1 MTLFF
6 DLETIPAD
14 ETVVDLVREQFER
27 RSRSATSTKREVT
40 FEEYLHG
47 TSLDPNFGRILC
59 IGYAIDDAPATTI
72 HPPSPEGYGGASGD
86 SERDVLA
93 EFWSTAERAT
103 ILVGHNAVSF
113 DVPFL
118 WKRSIL
124 HGVKP
129 LLNLDDPSLV
139 ADTMLIW
146 DMRMPRKHT
155 SLDLLAKLLGIP
167 TSKTEMHGAE
177 VYDYYRAGKLDAI
190 YQYCQRD
197 VEVTRDVYRRLTAHL
212 SHD

>member
-1 MTLFF
+1 MTLYV

-14 ETVVDLVREQFER
+14 ESVVDLVREQFER
-27 RSRSATSTKREVT
+27 RSRSATSTRREVS
-40 FEEYLHG
+40 FEDYLHG

-72 HPPSPEGYGGASGD
+72 HPSSPTGDERAGAD
-86 SERDVLA
+86 SERGVLDK
-93 EFWSTAERAT
+93 FWSIARTAT
-103 ILVGHNAVSF
+103 TLVGHNAVSF

-124 HGVKP
+124 NGIEP
-129 LLNLDDPSLV
+129 TLDLTDPTLI

-146 DMRMPRKHT
+146 DMKMPRKHT

-167 TSKTEMHGAE
+167 SSKGEMSGRE

-190 YQYCQRD
+190 YAYCQRD
-197 VEVTRDVYRRLTAHL
+197 VEVTRAVYQRLMVH
-212 SHD
+212 